1 MPLIAPSQISDR
13 QYARLTLRDLQVS
26 TGSMKHLLSLKFNMS
41 PEKWRLENYLPF
53 GVTQVGSIHDTLL
66 RQDLG
71 GCFLALLFLF
81 TTFDMDINK
90 IKHKFVCNRSMRNHK
105 QESHNQAFG
114 LPIFNP
120 KVNGQNGGARPKE
133 SWIKS
138 KLSAYLFRGDMS
150 LFGN

>member
-1 MPLIAPSQISDR
+1 MA
-13 QYARLTLRDLQVS
+13 A
-26 TGSMKHLLSLKFNMS
+26 GSMKHETYILPLKFNMS
-41 PEKWRLENYLPF
+41 PEKWWLEDYFPF
-53 GVTQVGSIHDTLL
+53 GVKQVGSIHDTLL

-114 LPIFNP
+114 LSIFNP
-120 KVNGQNGGARPKE
+120 KVNEQNGGARPKE
-133 SWIKS
+133 SWSKS
-138 KLSAYLFRGDMS
+138 KLSATS
-150 LFGN
+150 LEET